1 MINNKNF
8 SFLLIVFI
16 LWYLYGF
23 QMQCSV
29 KSVGFQLT
37 NLMEK
42 TALLTR
48 SVVWNNAWNCRPDHL
63 LTSALHHYHFIQKQ
77 MRYVPLCCLIFD
89 INQG

>member
-8 SFLLIVFI
+8 SCLLIVFI
-16 LWYLYGF
+16 FMASLWFSNVVFCQIGSL
-23 QMQCSV
+23 
-29 KSVGFQLT
+29 LT
-37 NLMEK
+37 NKLN
-42 TALLTR
+42 LTYFR

-63 LTSALHHYHFIQKQ
+63 LTSALHHYHLIQKQ